1 MNTHLAYVTVI
12 PPQLP
17 LPKKRVSSLSNET
30 KALLRV
36 SSLLQTIL
44 SGIWQINQF
53 GSALKEKFT
62 LHESIHYEFL
72 EIDLRTSRPLDLC
85 QLLPHLQLVEEN
97 SLDTNFSEP
106 VIILSVR
113 GNLETSPT
121 QLEIGARRLPGGK
134 VETTYAFK

>member
-1 MNTHLAYVTVI
+1 
-12 PPQLP
+12 
-17 LPKKRVSSLSNET
+17 
-30 KALLRV
+30 
-36 SSLLQTIL
+36 
-44 SGIWQINQF
+44 
-53 GSALKEKFT
+53 
-62 LHESIHYEFL
+62 
-72 EIDLRTSRPLDLC
+72 
-85 QLLPHLQLVEEN
+85 VEEN